1 MEPCPSCG
9 EHTKMLRIGTTNS
22 YIVVRPESYEWT
34 DGRTWIESGCAAC
47 GHVIEQWA
55 EPLDSPEETRP
66 RALHL

>member
-1 MEPCPSCG
+1 MEPCPTCG
-9 EHTKMLRIGTTNS
+9 EVAKMFRIGTTNS
-22 YIVVRPESYEWT
+22 FIVTKPGDMEWVE
-34 DGRTWIESGCAAC
+34 GRTWIETSCAAC